1 MHWKDKKIWAVQ
13 EHRWANAL
21 SSLWS
26 FVADRMIGQEKKRK
40 FTNCPRRWT
49 LRSYEHSVEGSLQF
63 LFHWIFIYLL
73 LCTAHF
79 HERMFLWLV
88 FMDHIARSDRITWD
102 IALAPNLTESSSE
115 RQISRASCIVS
126 LFSAQHCSWLNRRTN
141 SRRWQVSLAVLKK
154 LTEKNAG
161 LSSRELCN
169 YFSSAMW
176 IWQLLFSL
184 VLSRLP

>member
-13 EHRWANAL
+13 QHRWANAL

-49 LRSYEHSVEGSLQF
+49 LRSYERSVEGSLQF

-79 HERMFLWLV
+79 HEHV
-88 FMDHIARSDRITWD
+88 FVISFYGSYRSKRPHNLRYCARSKSHWVVLLTTNLSGFTFRIARYCA
-102 IALAPNLTESSSE
+102 AL
-115 RQISRASCIVS
+115 
-126 LFSAQHCSWLNRRTN
+126 F
-141 SRRWQVSLAVLKK
+141 LAKSIKQNVH
-154 LTEKNAG
+154 
-161 LSSRELCN
+161 
-169 YFSSAMW
+169 
-176 IWQLLFSL
+176 WQLVRRIYKAKCWAVS
-184 VLSRLP
+184 